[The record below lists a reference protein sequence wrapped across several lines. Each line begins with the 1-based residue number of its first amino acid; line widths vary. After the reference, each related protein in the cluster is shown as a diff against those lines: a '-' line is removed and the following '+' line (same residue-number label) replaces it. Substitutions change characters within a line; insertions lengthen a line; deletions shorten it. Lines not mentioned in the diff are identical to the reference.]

1 MNLLIIDV
9 FDSFTYNLMHICEK
23 YVKNV
28 EVIRI
33 NNIDISLIEKFEK
46 IIISPG
52 PGLPSDYPILFDI
65 LEHYFKRKDI
75 LGICLGCQTIASFFG
90 LELLNLKSVMHGK
103 KTIINQLN
111 NDKYLYKN
119 IPKKFNVGRYHSW
132 VVEKSNTKDLIVTS
146 IDKHSHIMSLKH
158 KTYKLRG
165 IQYHPESILTDYGEG
180 IIKNWINS

>member
-23 YVKNV
+23 YAKNV
-28 EVIRI
+28 EVIRVNKI
-33 NNIDISLIEKFEK
+33 NISSLDKFEK

-52 PGLPSDYPILFDI
+52 PGLPSDYPILHQI
-65 LEHYFKRKDI
+65 IKRYFRQKDI

-90 LELLNLKSVMHGK
+90 FELQNLKTVMHGK

-111 NDKYLYKN
+111 NDDVLYKN
-119 IPKKFNVGRYHSW
+119 IPKKFKVGRYHSW
-132 VVEKSNTKDLIVTS
+132 VVKQSKKNELIITSTDEKSY
-146 IDKHSHIMSLKH
+146 IMSFKH
-158 KTYKLRG
+158 KLYKLRG
-165 IQYHPESILTDYGEG
+165 IQYHPESILTDFGEA

>member
-9 FDSFTYNLMHICEK
+9 FDSFTYNLMHICEE

-28 EVIRI
+28 KVIRVNKI
-33 NNIDISLIEKFEK
+33 NIDLLEKFDK

-52 PGLPSDYPILFDI
+52 PGLPSDYPILFDV
-65 LEHYFKRKDI
+65 LKHYFNRKDI

-90 LELLNLKSVMHGK
+90 LELLNLKTVMHGK

-111 NDKYLYKN
+111 NDDFLYKN
-119 IPKKFNVGRYHSW
+119 ISKKFNVGRYHSW
-132 VVEKSNTKDLIVTS
+132 VVKNSNIKELIITS
-146 IDKHSHIMSLKH
+146 VDENKHIMSFKH
-158 KTYKLRG
+158 KKYKLRG
-165 IQYHPESILTDYGEG
+165 IQYHPESVLTDFGEL